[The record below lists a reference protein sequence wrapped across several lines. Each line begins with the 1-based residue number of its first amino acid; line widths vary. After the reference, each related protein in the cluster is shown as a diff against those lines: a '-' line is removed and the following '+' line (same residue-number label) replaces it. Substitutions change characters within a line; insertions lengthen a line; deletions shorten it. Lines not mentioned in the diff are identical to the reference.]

1 MTRQHPQPAPVNRAG
16 RQHAQAKALSA
27 AAAAAQ
33 AQQAATPTQPYDW
46 AQDPIWTVPIPE
58 WGDCSPD
65 LQQRIRDTFAAA
77 AIALAVR
84 QIADTRGVSAA
95 RQLADW
101 EVI

>member
-1 MTRQHPQPAPVNRAG
+1 MTRPSQPAPANRAG
-16 RQHAQAKALSA
+16 RHL
-27 AAAAAQ
+27 AQ
-33 AQQAATPTQPYDW
+33 AQALAALQQQAAATPTQPYDW
-46 AQDPIWTVPIPE
+46 AQDPIWAVPIPE

-65 LQQRIRDTFAAA
+65 LQQRIRDTFATAA
-77 AIALAVR
+77 LALAVR